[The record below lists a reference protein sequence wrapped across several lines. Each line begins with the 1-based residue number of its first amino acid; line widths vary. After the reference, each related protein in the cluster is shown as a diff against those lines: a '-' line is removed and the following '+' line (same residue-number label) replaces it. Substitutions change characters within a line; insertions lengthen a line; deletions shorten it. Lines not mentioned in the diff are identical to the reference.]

1 MSDEY
6 SLTYGKSAELPARR
20 YSYEVRLNRVARALA
35 CGSGSVL
42 DIGSATADYAIDLA
56 RIGLTITCLD
66 INWND
71 LITAKRK
78 QGEIALVAGTAAS
91 LPFADS
97 SFDSMIVLNAFRY
110 FDSPETVLRE
120 CRRVLKNN
128 GSLLIMEHNRYCPDT
143 ILIRKNVVR
152 YSSSGEL
159 ARMLVNTGFQIET
172 SEMQFIPPPFLP
184 ESILGIADRISD
196 RFKQTLVGR
205 VFPEFLL
212 HAIRRE

>member
-35 CGSGSVL
+35 CGNGSVL

-56 RIGLTITCLD
+56 RIGFTVTCLD
-66 INWND
+66 INRND
-71 LITAKRK
+71 LITAKGK
-78 QGEIALVAGTAAS
+78 QEEIALVAGTAAS

-97 SFDSMIVLNAFRY
+97 CFDSMIVLNAFRY
-110 FDSPETVLRE
+110 FEFQERVLRE
-120 CRRVLKNN
+120 CRRVLKKN
-128 GSLLIMEHNRYCPDT
+128 GSLLIMEHNKHCPDT
-143 ILIRKNVVR
+143 VFIRKNVVR

-159 ARMLVNTGFQIET
+159 AGMLVNNGFQIKT
-172 SEMQFIPPPFLP
+172 NEMQFIPPPILP
-184 ESILGIADRISD
+184 KSILGLAARISD
-196 RFKQTLVGR
+196 GFRETLVGR
-205 VFPEFLL
+205 VFPEFFL